1 MCVRTGE
8 NPSQT
13 AFDHPETVPGLTAL
27 PDDHSDE
34 FEPSPR
40 EECGVFGVWAPGE
53 DVSRL
58 SYFGLY
64 ALQHR
69 GQESAGIATSNGS
82 QILVYKDLGLVS
94 QVFDDQALSNLTGH
108 MAVGHVRYATQG
120 ATTWEN
126 AQPMLGPAAG
136 STLAL
141 VHNGNLTNTRELMD
155 AVRTTSGEDLSGELG
170 RGSSTDTAV
179 LAALLNLVSEHGA
192 LEGWDSA
199 ADILTSGITD
209 DAELDAAYST
219 QAPLSVHQAARR
231 VLPMLRGAF
240 SLVFMD
246 EGTLYAARDPH
257 GVRPLVLGRLENGWA
272 VASETAALDIVGATF
287 VREVE
292 PGELIEIDEDGVRSS
307 RFATARRAGCVFE
320 YVYLARPD
328 TTIAGR
334 SVHATR
340 VEIGRILAREHPV
353 EADLVIP
360 TPDSG
365 TPSAVGY
372 AEASGIPFG
381 LGLVKNAYVGRTFIQ
396 PSQTIRQLG
405 IRLKLN
411 PLKEVIAGKRLVVV
425 DDSIVR
431 GNTQRA
437 LVRMLREAG
446 AKQVHVRI
454 SSPPVEWPCFYGI
467 DFATRAELIAPGLG
481 VDEICRSL
489 GADSLGYISL
499 DALTEAT
506 HRPAAELCRA
516 CFDGRYPIAVPKG
529 QAELLHLEEK

>member
-1 MCVRTGE
+1 MAQLTYY
-8 NPSQT
+8 
-13 AFDHPETVPGLTAL
+13 GL
-27 PDDHSDE
+27 
-34 FEPSPR
+34 F
-40 EECGVFGVWAPGE
+40 
-53 DVSRL
+53 
-58 SYFGLY
+58 

-69 GQESAGIATSNGS
+69 GQESAGIAVSTGER
-82 QILVYKDLGLVS
+82 ITVFKDMGLVS
-94 QVFDDQALSNLTGH
+94 QVFDEATLTSLRGRLGIGH
-108 MAVGHVRYATQG
+108 TRYSTTG
-120 ATTWEN
+120 ASVWHN
-126 AQPMLGPAAG
+126 AQPTFRATHVGG
-136 STLAL
+136 LAL
-141 VHNGNLTNTRELMD
+141 AHNGNLTNTHELEAWLRELDPDQQVPEKKTMD
-155 AVRTTSGEDLSGELG
+155 STNDTSLVTALM
-170 RGSSTDTAV
+170 SSFGTEPIEQVAMK
-179 LAALLNLVSEHGA
+179 
-192 LEGWDSA
+192 
-199 ADILTSGITD
+199 
-209 DAELDAAYST
+209 
-219 QAPLSVHQAARR
+219 
-231 VLPMLRGAF
+231 VLPRLRGAF
-240 SLVFMD
+240 CLTFIN
-246 EGTLYAARDPH
+246 EKTLFAARDPQ
-257 GVRPLVLGRLENGWA
+257 GVRPLVLGRLATGWV
-272 VASETAALDIVGATF
+272 VASETAALDIVGASF

-292 PGELIEIDEDGVRSS
+292 PGEFIAIDEAGLRSQ
-307 RFATARRAGCVFE
+307 RFAEAKPKGCLFE

-506 HRPAAELCRA
+506 HRPATDLCRA